1 MVGFDRSRLL
11 ITLFIPHF
19 VVATAAFLSDTQSNF
34 FFFTT
39 KLRKMKIFDK
49 FSLMNLY
56 KNLEKSSSRSYPTFS
71 EVI

>member
-34 FFFTT
+34 FFFHYE
-39 KLRKMKIFDK
+39 IE
-49 FSLMNLY
+49 
-56 KNLEKSSSRSYPTFS
+56 KNENIR
-71 EVI
+71 